1 MKKIS
6 GLLCLMLVGIIPTV
20 YYLNHEKTPDY
31 NNELDPNPP
40 YQAVKNKA
48 EKLLETLTL
57 DEKIGQMLFISYEDS
72 DTLNTNLTNIL
83 TTAQPGGF
91 ILFSENLKNY
101 SKSLSFIKDIKEHSK
116 IPIFLGID
124 EEGGK
129 VDRLKNITGYKY
141 DLIPDMA
148 SIGATNNE
156 EEAYQVG
163 TQLANILNDFGLN
176 IDFAPVSDVLT
187 EDTNKVIGTRSFGSD
202 PYLVARMTRALAKG
216 LSDNSIIPV
225 YKHFPGHGS
234 TTTDSHIDLPIINK
248 TKEELLKTDLIP
260 FKNAIANNAQII
272 MIGHLAFPLITGDY
286 TPASLSKTIVTDILK
301 NELGYENVIISDAL
315 NMKALTKYYTT
326 EEIYELAINAGI
338 DILLMPENPINTVK
352 TIKKLITENKIT
364 EEQIN
369 NSVLKILQLKEKY
382 NLI

>member
-83 TTAQPGGF
+83 TTVQPGGF

-272 MIGHLAFPLITGDY
+272 MIGHLALPLITGDY

>member
-1 MKKIS
+1 MIYCPKIS
-6 GLLCLMLVGIIPTV
+6 
-20 YYLNHEKTPDY
+20 
-31 NNELDPNPP
+31 
-40 YQAVKNKA
+40 
-48 EKLLETLTL
+48 
-57 DEKIGQMLFISYEDS
+57 
-72 DTLNTNLTNIL
+72 
-83 TTAQPGGF
+83 
-91 ILFSENLKNY
+91 
-101 SKSLSFIKDIKEHSK
+101 
-116 IPIFLGID
+116 
-124 EEGGK
+124 
-129 VDRLKNITGYKY
+129 
-141 DLIPDMA
+141 
-148 SIGATNNE
+148 
-156 EEAYQVG
+156 
-163 TQLANILNDFGLN
+163 DF
-176 IDFAPVSDVLT
+176 
-187 EDTNKVIGTRSFGSD
+187 
-202 PYLVARMTRALAKG
+202 
-216 LSDNSIIPV
+216 
-225 YKHFPGHGS
+225 
-234 TTTDSHIDLPIINK
+234 NK

-272 MIGHLAFPLITGDY
+272 MIGHLALPLITGDY

>member
-272 MIGHLAFPLITGDY
+272 MIGHLALPLITGDY